1 MIDVTIRAIDNFFRY
16 INSPEVVESIFNNRF
31 YTILTVVM
39 LMRIKYATYSSMFVC
54 ALVNIPGTI
63 LHELMHFLVG
73 LFLNAH
79 PVNFT
84 LFPKKDPVS
93 GYVMGSV
100 GFRNITFYNAVPAAL
115 APLILL
121 PLSFYI
127 NRYVLPYIPHTI
139 WWYIGYVLLQTII
152 IENAIPSRADFRIA
166 FMYVSGII
174 LYGVLL
180 IALLLML

>member
-31 YTILTVVM
+31 YTILAVVM

-63 LHELMHFLVG
+63 LHEMMHFLVG

-84 LFPKKDPVS
+84 LFPKKDPVG

-100 GFRNITFYNAVPAAL
+100 GFRNIT
-115 APLILL
+115 LL

-127 NRYVLPYIPHTI
+127 HRYVLPYIPHTI